1 MTKGQDEY
9 KGGALINLM
18 EKNGGKNEKNGGK
31 NDREEKGNGENIL

>member
-1 MTKGQDEY
+1 MSI

-18 EKNGGKNEKNGGK
+18 EKNGGK